1 VKQKEIQVRPSGEGL
16 LKQGGSGC
24 SFLLT
29 ERAARERAARDR
41 ATEKGG
47 GVGAGLRGERRA
59 RGKERSRECGASR
72 KGTHVDLLIN
82 ALESQLA
89 VAVTSPAPGGHT
101 IDFGNKTESAS
112 LS

>member
-1 VKQKEIQVRPSGEGL
+1 MACARKGRFGQLPHIKCRGI
-16 LKQGGSGC
+16 
-24 SFLLT
+24 
-29 ERAARERAARDR
+29 RADRE
-41 ATEKGG
+41 EEEGG
-47 GVGAGLRGERRA
+47 GGGGASAG
-59 RGKERSRECGASR
+59 GKERSRECGASR